1 MKRNTHSRWLVLS
14 AMVVG
19 LLCQTGPCAVNTAE
33 DADEIAQQ
41 IGLFLQQSA
50 TNAVADIYNCTIVDA
65 TIGLDTS
72 QALREGDFGSLSQW
86 VAAPTPFLSEFS
98 HPSNLS

>member
-33 DADEIAQQ
+33 DAEDIAQQ

-50 TNAVADIYNCTIVDA
+50 TNAVADTVFFFLDNLLVRLA
-65 TIGLDTS
+65 T
-72 QALREGDFGSLSQW
+72 
-86 VAAPTPFLSEFS
+86 
-98 HPSNLS
+98 